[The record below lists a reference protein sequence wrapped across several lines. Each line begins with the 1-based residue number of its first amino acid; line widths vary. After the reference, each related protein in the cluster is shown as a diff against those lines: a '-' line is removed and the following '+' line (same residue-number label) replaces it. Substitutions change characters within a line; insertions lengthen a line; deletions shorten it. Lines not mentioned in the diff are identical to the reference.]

1 MAEKDNEW
9 KGPGKALS
17 GDITL
22 EEDRE
27 PADWT
32 SWEVEPWDTEPE
44 EPEQTGKG
52 LMDTEP
58 WDTET
63 DGAGTADGSGRTAA
77 GSGRAAAGS
86 GRAAAGS
93 GRAAAGSRKSSG
105 GPVAPAGGAQAAAT
119 VPDGDGR
126 TAGGADGAKE
136 QDAAKG
142 AEAAKSAA
150 DGKDPEEA
158 KGLRKIKSPMSGP
171 TGWKREVWEWV
182 KIIVTA
188 ALIALFLTSC
198 IIANSEVPSGSM
210 ENTIMTGDRVIGSRL
225 SYKFSDPE
233 RGDIVIFHFPDNE
246 SLYYVKRIIGL
257 PGDTVDIVDG
267 HVYLNGSQEPL
278 DEPYIREPMIPEE
291 PMHFEVPEDSY
302 FMLGDNR
309 NYSADSRKWQNKYV
323 KREKII
329 AKVLFRYFPN
339 PGKIE

>member
-86 GRAAAGS
+86 
-93 GRAAAGSRKSSG
+93 RKSSG

-158 KGLRKIKSPMSGP
+158 KGLRKIKSPMSGL

>member
-158 KGLRKIKSPMSGP
+158 KGLRKIKSPMSGL

-291 PMHFEVPEDSY
+291 PMHF
-302 FMLGDNR
+302 
-309 NYSADSRKWQNKYV
+309 
-323 KREKII
+323 
-329 AKVLFRYFPN
+329 
-339 PGKIE
+339 